1 MNVHIRTAT
10 LLITAIMIG
19 SGCAGSG
26 VLITED
32 NSVIDM
38 PHYSI
43 VAPPDQGWTLN
54 ILDRAYSKIS
64 LEKSINSN
72 GYQMWFNINWVGSEH
87 MKTWT
92 ARQVA
97 DDYRNG
103 ELSDMQIKGVLTG
116 MYKLENVGMGEEDIG
131 DKKFYTMD
139 YVNIRTDMT
148 QISSLY
154 LYFPREIDIGVFIVA
169 IYTEGYTGKE
179 ILSKSYKPEFIRVLE
194 SLQVTEDTPPR

>member
-1 MNVHIRTAT
+1 MNVLTRAAI
-10 LLITAIMIG
+10 LLFIAMMIG

-26 VLITED
+26 VLITQN

-43 VAPPDQGWTLN
+43 VAPPDQGWNLN

-64 LEKSINSN
+64 LEKSVNSN
-72 GYQMWFNINWVGSEH
+72 AHSMWFNINWVGSEH

-97 DDYRNG
+97 DDYRDG
-103 ELSDMQIKGVLTG
+103 ELSDMQIKGVMTG
-116 MYKLENVGMGEEDIG
+116 MFKLENVVMGEEVIG

-139 YVNIRTDMT
+139 YVSIRTDMT
-148 QISSLY
+148 QRSSLY

-169 IYTEGYTGKE
+169 IYTDGYTGKE
-179 ILSKSYKPEFIRVLE
+179 MLSRSYKPEFIRVLG